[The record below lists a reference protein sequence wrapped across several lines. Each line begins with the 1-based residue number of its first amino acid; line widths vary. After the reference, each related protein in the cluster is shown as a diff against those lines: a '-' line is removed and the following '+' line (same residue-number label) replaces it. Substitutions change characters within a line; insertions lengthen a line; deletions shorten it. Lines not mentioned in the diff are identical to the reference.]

1 MTNNLWLSV
10 CGEPCL
16 DVVRVVLDEL
26 DVVFDGLEGDLP
38 IVFACSGLGAAGKE
52 VLHFLEAKFGSE
64 SAKIKNLKKLYFR

>member
-1 MTNNLWLSV
+1 MTNSLWLSV

-38 IVFACSGLGAAGKE
+38 IVFASSGLGTAGKE

-64 SAKIKNLKKLYFR
+64 SAKIKNL